1 MQINSIPAMPKISKR
16 GWLIAAIAVLT
27 IILLTLFSA
36 SSGSPNSQG
45 SSYSSAPDGYGA
57 WYAFMQKRGVDM
69 QRWQRPIQDLL
80 TNTSTGNSKTLL
92 QVMSRL
98 TPTDITLSPEDR
110 AWVSQGNRLV
120 ILGIDA
126 PATEAAFSKSLQSKA
141 GLVVIDTTKRFSHST
156 KLLSDEFGAVVISK
170 DEGKGEIILA
180 STPHIGANAYQDAI
194 GNYEFLAQLVTQ
206 DGHRVLVDE
215 YTHGYKDRDLIVKE
229 GKEDWFAY
237 LAKTPLLPS
246 MLQLA
251 MLFVVLI
258 VAQNRRFGWPVRPKS
273 RTVDNSAAYM
283 QAMAAVLH
291 KAQSSEFVLE
301 VVGKAEQLRIQ
312 QALGL
317 GGQQL
322 LDRKTIVN
330 AWIQQTKRPATEMLS
345 VLQVSSDKQPKGNR
359 PRKVSE
365 SELKLWLANLQTIR
379 QYLP

>member
-1 MQINSIPAMPKISKR
+1 MQINLMPKLSKR
-16 GWLIAAIAVLT
+16 GWLIAAIALFT
-27 IILLTLFSA
+27 ILLLTLFSA
-36 SSGSPNSQG
+36 STGSPTSRG

-57 WYAFMQKRGVDM
+57 WYAFMQKRGVNI
-69 QRWQRPIQDLL
+69 QRWQRPIQDLSNA
-80 TNTSTGNSKTLL
+80 TPTPATLL
-92 QVMSRL
+92 QVLSRL
-98 TPTDITLSPEDR
+98 TPLEIAIAPEDR
-110 AWVSQGNRLV
+110 TWVAKGNRLV
-120 ILGIDA
+120 ILGVNA
-126 PATEAAFSKSLQSKA
+126 PATEAAFSKSLPSKE
-141 GLVVIDTTKRFSHST
+141 GLVAIDTTRRFTNAT
-156 KLLSDEFGAVVISK
+156 KLLGDEFGSVVISK
-170 DEGKGEIILA
+170 NEGKGEIILA
-180 STPHIGANAYQDAI
+180 STPYIAANAYQDAI
-194 GNYEFLAQLVTQ
+194 GNYEFLAQLVTK
-206 DGHRVLVDE
+206 DGDRVLVDE

-229 GKEDWFAY
+229 GNEDWFAY
-237 LAKTPLLPS
+237 LAKTPLLPG

-251 MLFVVLI
+251 VLLVVLI
-258 VAQNRRFGWPVRPKS
+258 VAQNRRFGWPVQQKS

-330 AWIQQTKRPATEMLS
+330 AWIQQTKRPATEILS
-345 VLQVSSDKQPKGNR
+345 VLQVS

-365 SELKLWLANLQTIR
+365 SELKLWLANLQNIR

>member
-1 MQINSIPAMPKISKR
+1 MQVNAMPKFSKR
-16 GWLIAAIAVLT
+16 GWLIVAIAFLT

-36 SSGSPNSQG
+36 SSGSPTSRG

-57 WYAFMQKRGVDM
+57 WYAFMEKRGANI
-69 QRWQRPIQDLL
+69 QRWQRPIQDL
-80 TNTSTGNSKTLL
+80 SKRISDNSITLL
-92 QVMSRL
+92 QVLSRG
-98 TPTDITLSPEDR
+98 TPKEIAIAPEDR
-110 AWVSQGNRLV
+110 TWVAQGNRLV
-120 ILGIDA
+120 ILGIDT
-126 PATEAAFSKSLQSKA
+126 PATEANFSKSLQSKD
-141 GLVVIDTTKRFSHST
+141 GLVAIDTTRRFSHSA
-156 KLLSDEFGAVVISK
+156 KLLGDEFGAVVISQRVG
-170 DEGKGEIILA
+170 DGEIILA
-180 STPHIGANAYQDAI
+180 ATPHIAANAYQDAI

-206 DGHRVLVDE
+206 DGNRVIVDE
-215 YTHGYKDRDLIVKE
+215 YAHGYKDRDVIVEE
-229 GKEDWFAY
+229 GIEDWSAY
-237 LAKTPLLPS
+237 LAKTPLLPA

-251 MLFVVLI
+251 VLLVVLV

-322 LDRKTIVN
+322 LDRKTIVT

-345 VLQVSSDKQPKGNR
+345 VLQVSDGKHPKGHR
-359 PRKVSE
+359 PRKISE
-365 SELKLWLANLQTIR
+365 SELKLWLTNLQTIR

>member
-1 MQINSIPAMPKISKR
+1 M
-16 GWLIAAIAVLT
+16 
-27 IILLTLFSA
+27 
-36 SSGSPNSQG
+36 
-45 SSYSSAPDGYGA
+45 
-57 WYAFMQKRGVDM
+57 
-69 QRWQRPIQDLL
+69 
-80 TNTSTGNSKTLL
+80 
-92 QVMSRL
+92 
-98 TPTDITLSPEDR
+98 
-110 AWVSQGNRLV
+110 
-120 ILGIDA
+120 
-126 PATEAAFSKSLQSKA
+126 
-141 GLVVIDTTKRFSHST
+141 VIDTTKRFTDST

-180 STPHIGANAYQDAI
+180 STPHIAANAYQDAI

-215 YTHGYKDRDLIVKE
+215 YTHGYKERDLIVKE
-229 GKEDWFAY
+229 GNEDWSAY
-237 LAKTPLLPS
+237 LAKTPLLPA

-251 MLFVVLI
+251 VLLGVLI
-258 VAQNRRFGWPVRPKS
+258 VAQNQRFGWPVRPKS

-301 VVGKAEQLRIQ
+301 VIGKAEQLRIQ

-322 LDRKTIVN
+322 LDRKTIVT

-345 VLQVSSDKQPKGNR
+345 VLQISER

-379 QYLP
+379 QHLT